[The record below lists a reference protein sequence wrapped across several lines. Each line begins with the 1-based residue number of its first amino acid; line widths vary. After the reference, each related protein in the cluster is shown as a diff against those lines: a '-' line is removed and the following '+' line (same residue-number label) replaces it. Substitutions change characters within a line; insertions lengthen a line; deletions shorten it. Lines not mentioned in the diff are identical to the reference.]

1 MLKKPAPAVIAS
13 RHRQVGESALY
24 LSSLL
29 LAVCAAACTALPTP
43 APAPGVA
50 TSEPAAASLRAATL
64 PELLQTADAALARP
78 PLALASVHTEGLL
91 PDSPVYQRSKQAK
104 ADWFASLALAI
115 AAENRPD
122 PRYRQ
127 RLNEYFEAWVSVY
140 RPSFNPIDETDF
152 AYLIFAYERG
162 RPVLA
167 EPLRQRTEALFRTMA
182 EGYLNAED
190 PRPTGRNNWQSHRVK
205 LASLL
210 AFALDDAGLIQ
221 RSRVAFRQQ
230 VARNIEAD
238 GALYDFRERDALR
251 YVTYGL
257 EPLLTAAL
265 VARAHGED
273 WYWFQSKGGASL
285 NNALVWLA
293 DYAQGRKQ
301 HQEFAHTT
309 VDFDRRR
316 QAAGLPGYEGLWA
329 PENASRTYQL
339 ASRLDP
345 AWIGLGERL
354 GPAQAWL
361 QYLYPRG

>member
-1 MLKKPAPAVIAS
+1 MLKKAAPTVMTTRRLPASFGPTLGRA
-13 RHRQVGESALY
+13 G
-24 LSSLL
+24 LL
-29 LAVCAAACTALPTP
+29 LALCCAACTSVP
-43 APAPGVA
+43 APPSVGAVPDTSA
-50 TSEPAAASLRAATL
+50 TALRAAAL
-64 PELLQTADAALARP
+64 PELFQAADTALARP
-78 PLALASVHTEGLL
+78 PQALASVHTEGLL

-127 RLNEYFEAWVSVY
+127 KLNEYFEAWVGLY
-140 RPSFNPIDETDF
+140 QPSLNPIDETDF

-162 RPVLA
+162 RPFLA

-221 RSRVAFRQQ
+221 RSRVAFRHQ

-238 GALYDFRERDALR
+238 GTLYDFRERDALR

-273 WYWFQSKGGASL
+273 WYWFQSQGGASL

-316 QAAGLPGYEGLWA
+316 QAAGLPGYDGLWQ

-345 AWIGLGERL
+345 AWIGLAEQL

>member
-1 MLKKPAPAVIAS
+1 MVSPGSHK
-13 RHRQVGESALY
+13 GESARR
-24 LSSLL
+24 LSGLL
-29 LAVCAAACTALPTP
+29 LALCAAACTSLPTP
-43 APAPGVA
+43 APEVAASAPAIAVVR
-50 TSEPAAASLRAATL
+50 AAAL
-64 PELLQTADAALARP
+64 PELLQAADAALARP
-78 PLALASVHTEGLL
+78 PQALASVHTEGLL

-104 ADWFASLALAI
+104 ADWFTSLALAI

-127 RLNEYFEAWVSVY
+127 RLNTYFEAWVGVY
-140 RPSFNPIDETDF
+140 RPSLNPIDETDF

-162 RPVLA
+162 RPFLA

-221 RSRVAFRQQ
+221 RSRVVFRHQ

-238 GALYDFRERDALR
+238 GSLYDFRERDALR

-273 WYWFQSKGGASL
+273 WYWFQSQGGASL

-316 QAAGLPGYEGLWA
+316 QAAGLPGYDGLWQ

-345 AWIGLGERL
+345 AWIGLAEQL